1 MKIFFRTVGWNE
13 TKFGSGNS
21 YAVVLELSFFDC
33 LLVLQ
38 VELIL
43 CIKWLKAI
51 PDLVLEEVKMWRCSL
66 C

>member
-1 MKIFFRTVGWNE
+1 MQNLYRV
-13 TKFGSGNS
+13 
-21 YAVVLELSFFDC
+21 YRALELSFFDC

-51 PDLVLEEVKMWRCSL
+51 PDLFLEECQNMEVFTML
-66 C
+66 I